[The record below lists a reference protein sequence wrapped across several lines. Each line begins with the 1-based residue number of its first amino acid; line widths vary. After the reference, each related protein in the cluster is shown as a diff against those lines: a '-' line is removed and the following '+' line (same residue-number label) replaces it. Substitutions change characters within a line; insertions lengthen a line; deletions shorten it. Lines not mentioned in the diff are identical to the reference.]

1 MKIRIGQ
8 FKSDIGISAVSYN
21 SFIKLLIYSNSSH
34 WKHAIIYAKQN
45 LVMGKQRVKINVYVF
60 FSRTHTIH
68 QVLYSKL
75 LMKEDKLV
83 LSDIAFCSLDK
94 CD

>member
-45 LVMGKQRVKINVYVF
+45 LVMGNTK
-60 FSRTHTIH
+60 
-68 QVLYSKL
+68 SKNKYICFL
-75 LMKEDKLV
+75 FKN
-83 LSDIAFCSLDK
+83 SHNSPSLI
-94 CD
+94 